1 MPDSNRQKLILTE
14 GLKSIIVDK
23 ILILA
28 ISIRQNVS
36 ETIIFLR
43 NLSRA
48 KLYYSPTKCSEMT
61 IKNWNQAN

>member
-1 MPDSNRQKLILTE
+1 MPDSNQQILILTE

-36 ETIIFLR
+36 KTIIFLR
-43 NLSRA
+43 NLTQA